1 MLSFNWH
8 GAQKMGRLKKNKDEF
23 LKQYYY
29 FLIYVKFFNLIISD
43 MLSKVIVEHTIYEM
57 SYIYSLKKRH
67 VIRLA

>member
-1 MLSFNWH
+1 
-8 GAQKMGRLKKNKDEF
+8 MGRLKKNKDEF

-29 FLIYVKFFNLIISD
+29 FLIYVKFLNLIISD